1 MELLVRHIDSL
12 KTPVR
17 EFKYI
22 KFFSGFVNPEILINK
37 IKMGLEIPN
46 LKNSLVKMLCDYSLQ
61 VSIQDGCNSIL
72 VTDYFGL
79 HEKLTRQQQRA
90 VFLSNDHTC
99 GLCRQNIIVK
109 GKFTKKNIFFYL
121 KNIYLNFFWFVSTD
135 PLKTDV
141 LIFNCRH
148 YFHENCLP
156 DKFIDFCTICKSKK
170 Q

>member
-1 MELLVRHIDSL
+1 MIWLNVCGEINIL
-12 KTPVR
+12 K
-17 EFKYI
+17 I
-22 KFFSGFVNPEILINK
+22 ISGFINPEILINK

-99 GLCRQNIIVK
+99 GLCQQDIIVK
-109 GKFTKKNIFFYL
+109 GKQKKNL
-121 KNIYLNFFWFVSTD
+121 KVVD
-135 PLKTDV
+135 
-141 LIFNCRH
+141 
-148 YFHENCLP
+148 
-156 DKFIDFCTICKSKK
+156 DKKKSF
-170 Q
+170 